1 MRGGQDRVETFR
13 ARTEPLKKGSR
24 GYNLTH
30 SLYGPFLTLKSASS
44 KGRAWSSP
52 VAQALQ
58 FCQEWDVRYYLFP
71 QTPKDHMPLDDI
83 LVMPRSKYK
92 PT

>member
-24 GYNLTH
+24 GYNLTR
-30 SLYGPFLTLKSASS
+30 SLYGPSITLKSASS

-71 QTPKDHMPLDDI
+71 QTLKGHRPLDDT

-92 PT
+92 HT